1 MKLLG
6 NISDKR
12 LIIYVLIIIVCVV
25 TIGIA
30 VYFQFFYSSDM
41 LTDINNENGESVESE
56 EARNERLRTEFNLS
70 FSNTIRKNSVEE
82 KNIQRVDATRDIVYT
97 IYEID
102 LYQENK
108 YDINLNIPYLNI
120 DSPAAKEI
128 NKEIDNI
135 FGSKANDVI
144 QSEYILSIYNLDY
157 IAYLNDTILSILIKA
172 TLKEQDYP
180 QRVIVKTY
188 NYDIINNNIIS
199 LDDLLSKK
207 NLDRTEVYNKTIKE
221 IESVMKENELFAE
234 AGYEVFKRDIN
245 DERYFP
251 ENTDTFFLDQNN
263 YLYLI
268 YAYGNNNFTS
278 ELDMIIF

>member
-12 LIIYVLIIIVCVV
+12 LIIYVLIIIICVV

-135 FGSKANDVI
+135 FGSKANDII

>member
-12 LIIYVLIIIVCVV
+12 LIIYVLIIIICVV

-30 VYFQFFYSSDM
+30 VYFQFFYSNDM

>member
-12 LIIYVLIIIVCVV
+12 LIIYVLIIIICVV